1 VAATPPLKQAPRA
14 QPARRQDRV
23 PTRTCCALPSL
34 LIAGGPARRTRP
46 PPLRQRPGLCSLL
59 EAGAA
64 RENKQRSRSGAPPRG
79 GGRAAA
85 GAGGAVVCARPAGSP
100 RSSRRPALA
109 EGLPPASTRLDP
121 HGSISLNSPKAKSH
135 IEFVG
140 REKSVEFKVS
150 PPLDGGES
158 AGGWCRARYREWAGA
173 GAGLPCVPDLACQV
187 CRVRRPDAHEFTYNS
202 EPRTSPSSCEAMGSM
217 GRSALALA
225 AHVGTASALAF
236 APQPRLLGT
245 RACPPAAVRRARCL
259 ATAGPFATAL
269 SALRV
274 CAACA
279 RVTGERAR
287 AALGAAVRR
296 RPALSAD
303 PPARALGGAC
313 RRGRRHGRARRGRRR
328 GGR

>member
-1 VAATPPLKQAPRA
+1 MAATPPLKQAPRA

-23 PTRTCCALPSL
+23 PTRTYARFPS

-46 PPLRQRPGLCSLL
+46 PPLRQRPGLCSL

-135 IEFVG
+135 IEFVS
-140 REKSVEFKVS
+140 REKPVEFKVS

-173 GAGLPCVPDLACQV
+173 GAGLPCVPDLACQSV
-187 CRVRRPDAHEFTYNS
+187 SRP
-202 EPRTSPSSCEAMGSM
+202 PSGCS
-217 GRSALALA
+217 RIY
-225 AHVGTASALAF
+225 V
-236 APQPRLLGT
+236 
-245 RACPPAAVRRARCL
+245 
-259 ATAGPFATAL
+259 
-269 SALRV
+269 
-274 CAACA
+274 
-279 RVTGERAR
+279 
-287 AALGAAVRR
+287 
-296 RPALSAD
+296 
-303 PPARALGGAC
+303 
-313 RRGRRHGRARRGRRR
+313 
-328 GGR
+328 